1 MEYLTTLLANPIVA
15 AIGYVL
21 SFVAAVIA
29 ILQALGKKNAQKL
42 VQELKVEILTV
53 KEENTNLKF
62 SINRNENKNNVNQ
75 GDKSQYFQDNSGQVN
90 IDNRG

>member
-1 MEYLTTLLANPIVA
+1 MEYLATLLANPIVA

-42 VQELKVEILTV
+42 VQELKVEISTV
-53 KEENTNLKF
+53 KEENTNLKL

-75 GDKSQYFQDNSGQVN
+75 GDKSQYFQDNSGPVK
-90 IDNRG
+90 IDIRG

>member
-1 MEYLTTLLANPIVA
+1 MEYLAILLANPIVG

-29 ILQALGKKNAQKL
+29 IFQALGKKSAQKL
-42 VQELKVEILTV
+42 VQELKIEISTV
-53 KEENTNLKF
+53 KEENTNLKL
-62 SINRNENKNNVNQ
+62 SINRNENKNSVNQ
-75 GDKSQYFQDNSGQVN
+75 GEKSQYFQDNSGPVN

>member
-1 MEYLTTLLANPIVA
+1 MEYLAALLANPIVG

-29 ILQALGKKNAQKL
+29 IFQALGKKSAQKL
-42 VQELKVEILTV
+42 VQELKIEISTV
-53 KEENTNLKF
+53 KEENTNLKL
-62 SINRNENKNNVNQ
+62 SINRNENKNSVNQ
-75 GDKSQYFQDNSGQVN
+75 GEKSQYFQDNSGPVN